1 MTSGVSYTTSTN
13 TSGYPTHLHCTP
25 RQSGVQ
31 SLPGIGQ
38 LTGSIEK
45 GKYADMIVTAGNPLD
60 DLRVL
65 RNLEMVIT
73 KGNII
78 DHPKIKK
85 RKNVDAELDKFL

>member
-1 MTSGVSYTTSTN
+1 MG
-13 TSGYPTHLHCTP
+13 PHRERAEEQQPH
-25 RQSGVQ
+25 R
-31 SLPGIGQ
+31 
-38 LTGSIEK
+38 SIEK